1 MRGFTDNGV
10 GGGNANPWQV
20 SARLS
25 CCKTIFC
32 KSKRGTMNVAC
43 EAPCWPGAAEDPTLP
58 CPPCPPGSNTCTG
71 QSSAWCIKSLC
82 SCYSP
87 FENWPR
93 HFAIT
98 GSWVSFLRL
107 ALRQNSFRLQ
117 KGFVPGKRTQHD
129 AFVSA
134 ACLCQTKEAR
144 YLPFLS
150 SKEHRNPCIP
160 LHFTQ
165 LLSFPQS
172 HKQRQ
177 HQGISVSMN
186 LRSYGRLGSP

>member
-1 MRGFTDNGV
+1 MGWGV
-10 GGGNANPWQV
+10 ETQILGKSQLG
-20 SARLS
+20 SAAVRPSFARAREERRMLLVRHPVGQELQRIQPS
-25 CCKTIFC
+25 P
-32 KSKRGTMNVAC
+32 
-43 EAPCWPGAAEDPTLP
+43 APPRPGP
-58 CPPCPPGSNTCTG
+58 NTCTG
-71 QSSAWCIKSLC
+71 QSSAWRLKSLC
-82 SCYSP
+82 SCYSV

-98 GSWVSFLRL
+98 GSWVSFLWL

-134 ACLCQTKEAR
+134 ECLCQTKEAR